1 MMIEPP
7 IEIMGEKVGN
17 KYKLC
22 VLASKR
28 AVELQVK
35 HIEEGVDPEIPEL
48 SQAINEIWEGKVVA
62 DDSTENNSND

>member
-7 IEIMGEKVGN
+7 IEKLGEKVGN

-28 AVELQVK
+28 ALEIQVRNIEKGIEPEQTELTEAAYEV
-35 HIEEGVDPEIPEL
+35 
-48 SQAINEIWEGKVVA
+48 WEDKVVA
-62 DDSTENNSND
+62 DDAENN